1 MTDYPTHYNNSDGYG
16 DPTEYLP
23 APVRK
28 GKTVRDITNGQLGSW
43 VLANHASYYG
53 SFNSYMFSY
62 VLAKEFY
69 NKDFGYAFPSIKKLA
84 ATFDM
89 SERQVQYHI
98 KALRDARDDEGKPL
112 WEVERGYNTRNGKTM
127 ANRYFPL
134 FLRDV
139 IKGKPKADD
148 TDTLDGIKWEGR
160 EEGLAPV
167 EEEIFEPEPELV
179 KVEIPVP
186 SNGKEYTGFDI
197 PADLPQDENVLIRE
211 AQKVE
216 RIDAG
221 VLDSTIAAGI
231 DRNVKDLMKSIL
243 SYCNYLQ
250 PMDYKNRELTADN
263 LISIWRDE
271 GQFGI
276 RHLYREGM
284 AQFLNR
290 INDPE
295 QQNLTLP
302 VRPSQQP
309 ALG

>member
-1 MTDYPTHYNNSDGYG
+1 MTDYPTHNNSEGYG
-16 DPTEYLP
+16 DPNEYFP
-23 APVRK
+23 ASARK

-43 VLANHASYYG
+43 VLANHASYFG
-53 SFNSYMFSY
+53 SFNSFMFSY

-69 NKDFGYAFPSIKKLA
+69 NKEFGYAFPSIKKLA

-98 KALRDARDDEGKPL
+98 KALRDVRDAEGNPL

-139 IKGKPKADD
+139 LKGKPKTDD
-148 TDTLDGIKWEGR
+148 SENLDGIKWEGR
-160 EEGLAPV
+160 DADLVIAD
-167 EEEIFEPEPELV
+167 EEIVEPAPELV
-179 KVEIPVP
+179 KVKATSP
-186 SNGKEYTGFDI
+186 SNGNEYTGFDL
-197 PADLPQDENVLIRE
+197 PQDVPQDENALIRE

-221 VLDSTIAAGI
+221 VLDSSIAAGI

-243 SYCNYLQ
+243 SYCNYIN
-250 PMDYKNRELTADN
+250 PMDYKNRELTADS
-263 LISIWRDE
+263 LISIWREE
-271 GQFGI
+271 GQFGV

-290 INDPE
+290 LTETESKEFSLPLPPSK
-295 QQNLTLP
+295 QPNL
-302 VRPSQQP
+302 RQ
-309 ALG
+309 

>member
-1 MTDYPTHYNNSDGYG
+1 MTDYPTHNDSEGYG
-16 DPTEYLP
+16 DPAEYFP
-23 APVRK
+23 AAVRK

-43 VLANHASYYG
+43 VLANHASYYT

-98 KALRDARDDEGKPL
+98 KALRDARDADGKPL

-139 IKGKPKADD
+139 LKGKPKTDD
-148 TDTLDGIKWEGR
+148 SENLDGIKWEGR
-160 EEGLAPV
+160 DADLATDEEFLH
-167 EEEIFEPEPELV
+167 EENELV
-179 KVEIPVP
+179 KTELSSPT
-186 SNGKEYTGFDI
+186 NGEEYTGFDL
-197 PADLPQDENVLIRE
+197 PAELPQDENSLVRE

-221 VLDSTIAAGI
+221 VLNSEIASGI
-231 DRNVKDLMKSIL
+231 DRNVKDLMKSII
-243 SYCNYLQ
+243 SYCNYLT
-250 PMDYKNRELTADN
+250 PMDYMNRELTADS
-263 LISIWRDE
+263 LISIWREE
-271 GQFGI
+271 GQFGV

-284 AQFLNR
+284 AKYLNR
-290 INDPE
+290 LIEAKPDKVS
-295 QQNLTLP
+295 LP
-302 VRPSQQP
+302 LPPSKQP
-309 ALG
+309 LLKR